1 MCLLGLA
8 FRQLPDF
15 PVLVLA
21 NREEFYARPT
31 AAPQLF
37 PRNGDIPAWMGGLD
51 LTAGGTWLGVN
62 ELGLVVA
69 VTNRRK
75 DHPPPAPP
83 SRGRLCRLLLAQHGM
98 ASAIAVARAE
108 LEGNRYAGCNLLLVD
123 RDSAYAIEAGD
134 VLQSTR
140 LEPGLHLITNAALNA
155 SDDLRIARVRK
166 EFAATDPQTAEIW
179 LRDAER
185 ICRLSGDGSEGPI
198 CLVGPDRGTVSS
210 TVIGVGRDL
219 LESHYRYAPGLPAT
233 TPYEDFTPLF
243 RQLLA
248 GWAGLGALAGSGDV
262 SPIAA
267 SEPGRIVPDIEPPTD
282 SPARRAVLT
291 GMSSRGAVLQV
302 PDPPADGPYRILL
315 RGPWQSEPL
324 ARAECQSAGTLT
336 WSETDLPGPGTVR
349 LPAFWQDLYG
359 SFRGR
364 IRFKRKFHP
373 PSNIVAGDRLA
384 IVFAFVGGHGE
395 VLLNGDPLGRIKPG
409 SESSRFDISGRLGV
423 NNELTVEIEFTD
435 FSANPPPGGLCT
447 PVALEIV
454 S

>member
-31 AAPQLF
+31 LPPQLF
-37 PRNGDIPAWMGGLD
+37 PRNGDIPAWIGGLD
-51 LTAGGTWLGVN
+51 LTAGGTWLGIN

-69 VTNRRK
+69 VTNRQK
-75 DHPPPAPP
+75 DQAPAAPP
-83 SRGRLCRLLLAQHGM
+83 SRGLLCRRLLAQHGM
-98 ASAIAVARAE
+98 ASAIAVALGE
-108 LEGNRYAGCNLLLVD
+108 LEGNQYAGCNLLLVD
-123 RDSAYAIEAGD
+123 RDSAYAIEAGN
-134 VLQSTR
+134 VLKSTR

-166 EFAATDPQTAEIW
+166 EFAAADPQTAESWI
-179 LRDAER
+179 RDAEH
-185 ICRLSGDGSEGPI
+185 ICRLSGDGSEAPI
-198 CLVGPDRGTVSS
+198 CLFGPDRGTVSS
-210 TVIGVGRDL
+210 TVIGIGRDL
-219 LESHYRYAPGLPAT
+219 LDSHYRYAPGPPAT

-248 GWAGLGALAGSGDV
+248 GWADLGAVASGGDV
-262 SPIAA
+262 SPVAA
-267 SEPGRIVPDIEPPTD
+267 GEPNRIVPDIEPPND
-282 SPARRAVLT
+282 SPARRAVRA
-291 GMSSRGAVLQV
+291 GMSSQGAVLQV
-302 PDPPADGPYRILL
+302 ADPPAEGAHRILL

-324 ARAECQSAGTLT
+324 ARAEWQPAGTLV
-336 WSETDLPGPGTVR
+336 WSETDLPGPATVR

-359 SFRGR
+359 PFRGR

-384 IVFAFVGGHGE
+384 IVFAFVGGHGL
-395 VLLNGDPLGRIKPG
+395 VSLNGEPLGRIELG
-409 SESSRFDISGRLGV
+409 SESSRFDVSGRLNV
-423 NNELTVEIEFTD
+423 NNELAVEIEFTD
-435 FSANPPPGGLCT
+435 FSAQPPPGGLCT